1 MDLTLIFT
9 LGEERYGLEID
20 AIQEVIEDSALYAVP
35 LAEGALNGAI
45 NFHGQILAVIDLPDL
60 LGFSGEQRDHRH
72 IVLTPEFKSMVFSVS
87 GVERIVRLDLSS
99 LQPAP
104 AVRFVVWS
112 TLMKRWSTCSISLKS
127 LTNWKTDMQIR
138 RCLWPCV

>member
-20 AIQEVIEDSALYAVP
+20 AIQEVIEDSALYPVP

-104 AVRFVVWS
+104 AASGGSAIRGVVY
-112 TLMKRWSTCSISLKS
+112 LDEKMVNLLDIDKVINQLENRYA
-127 LTNWKTDMQIR
+127 N
-138 RCLWPCV
+138 

>member
-20 AIQEVIEDSALYAVP
+20 AIQEVIEDSSLYHVP

-87 GVERIVRLDLSS
+87 GVERIVQLDLSS

-104 AVRFVVWS
+104 AASGGSAIRGVVY
-112 TLMKRWSTCSISLKS
+112 LDEKMVNLLDIDKVINQLENRYA
-127 LTNWKTDMQIR
+127 N
-138 RCLWPCV
+138 

>member
-1 MDLTLIFT
+1 MDLTLVFT
-9 LGEERYGLEID
+9 LGDEIYGLEID
-20 AIQEVIEDSALYAVP
+20 AIQEVIEDPALHHVP

-60 LGFSGEQRDHRH
+60 LGFPGQQRDHRR

-104 AVRFVVWS
+104 EAS
-112 TLMKRWSTCSISLKS
+112 AGSA
-127 LTNWKTDMQIR
+127 IR
-138 RCLWPCV
+138 GVAYLDEKMVNLLDIDKVINQLENRYAK